1 MGYPGI
7 ARSGTAL
14 ATPPLTMQP
23 HTEPSSARR
32 PLRERKRRRT
42 RDDIVAAAYQLFGRH
57 GYDQVTVADIVD
69 AADVSRSTFFR
80 YFGDKQEVVFSRQQE
95 LRDAVAECEWKRTCP
110 AVDTLKVALDQL
122 RTIVVE
128 VYQLAQ
134 DSPHHAAHE
143 RLINEN
149 RELHDRHVR
158 KLLGFADEMTKLL
171 EHRGASHQTAVL
183 AAQTA
188 VACCLTARH
197 TIAAHPSMA
206 AAVDD
211 SFQRLHDLTV

>member
-1 MGYPGI
+1 
-7 ARSGTAL
+7 
-14 ATPPLTMQP
+14 MQP
-23 HTEPSSARR
+23 HTEPSSERW

-42 RDDIVAAAYQLFGRH
+42 REDIVAAAYQLFGRH

-95 LRDAVAECEWKRTCP
+95 LRDAVAEREWKRTCR
-110 AVDTLKVALDQL
+110 VHTLLDTLDQL

-128 VYQLAQ
+128 VYQHAQ
-134 DSPHHAAHE
+134 ESPHHAAHE
-143 RLINEN
+143 QLINEN
-149 RELHDRHVR
+149 PELHDRHVR

-197 TIAAHPSMA
+197 TITTHPSMA

-211 SFQRLHDLTV
+211 SFQRLHNLTD

>member
-1 MGYPGI
+1 
-7 ARSGTAL
+7 
-14 ATPPLTMQP
+14 MQP

-95 LRDAVAECEWKRTCP
+95 LRDAVAEREWKRTCP
-110 AVDTLKVALDQL
+110 TVHTLPVALDQL

-128 VYQLAQ
+128 VYRHAQ
-134 DSPHHAAHE
+134 ESPHHAAHE
-143 RLINEN
+143 QLINEN
-149 RELHDRHVR
+149 CELHDRHVR
-158 KLLGFADEMTKLL
+158 KLLGFADEMTILL
-171 EHRGASHQTAVL
+171 EHRGASHETAVL

-211 SFQRLHDLTV
+211 SFQRLRNMTD